1 MFSILPLVSSD
12 CCVTVYQCGSAV
24 GPCLVFVVPTED
36 KATRPLELRTPVTV
50 QLLDE
55 AGNRVPTVSF
65 IAPVSFQL
73 QLKCYAF
80 FKVLTNAYSNGHGK

>member
-1 MFSILPLVSSD
+1 MFSILPLVLSD

-24 GPCLVFVVPTED
+24 GSCLAFVVTTMD
-36 KATRPLELRTPVTV
+36 KAPRPLELRTCITV

-55 AGNRVPTVSF
+55 TGNRIPTVSF
-65 IAPVSFQL
+65 IAQVNFHL